1 MMNAI
6 SFNDFEK
13 SGRAV
18 LSFLHRRLDFD
29 LLMVTR
35 TEGNDW
41 IVLQSEDHGYDV
53 NPGKVFRW
61 ADSLCNEMMKGNG
74 PNIAPSIDSIP
85 AYAAAGIAQQMP
97 IKSYV
102 GMPLHCAD
110 GSLFG
115 TLCGIHP
122 AIKPD
127 SIVNEQEL
135 MDLLAT
141 MLSAI
146 LQAEFKIQ
154 EEARRTE
161 KLQMEV
167 LTDALTTLY
176 NRRGWD
182 QLLESEEDRCRRFG
196 HPAAILVIDLDGLKQ
211 INDNLGHAAGDAL
224 IIRTGLVLRQAARAL
239 DIVARLG
246 GDEFGILSIECDRSG
261 GESLIKRIRTALD
274 EAGIKACV
282 GIAIRKPSSG
292 LKAAWERADN
302 MMYEEKRF
310 LV

>member
-1 MMNAI
+1 MNAI
-6 SFNDFEK
+6 SFNDFEM

-18 LSFLHRRLDFD
+18 LSFLHQRLDFD
-29 LLMVTR
+29 LWMVTR
-35 TEGNDW
+35 TEGDDW

-53 NPGKVFRW
+53 KPGKVFRW
-61 ADSLCNEMMKGNG
+61 SDSLCNHMVKGNG
-74 PNIAPSIDSIP
+74 PKIAPSIDSIP
-85 AYAAAGIAQQMP
+85 VYAAAGITQQMP
-97 IKSYV
+97 IKAYV
-102 GMPLHCAD
+102 GMPLRCAD

-127 SIVNEQEL
+127 AIRHEQEL

-141 MLSAI
+141 LLSAI

-154 EEARRTE
+154 EEIRRAE
-161 KLQMEV
+161 KLQLEA
-167 LTDALTTLY
+167 LTDALTNLY

-182 QLLESEEDRCRRFG
+182 LLLDSEEDRCRRFG
-196 HPAAILVIDLDGLKQ
+196 HPAAILIVDLDGLKQ

-224 IIRTGLVLRQAARAL
+224 IIRTGSVLRQAARAL

-246 GDEFGILSIECDRSG
+246 GDEFGVLSIECDRNG
-261 GESLIKRIRTALD
+261 GESLLKRIRSALED
-274 EAGIKACV
+274 ADIQACV
-282 GIAIRKPSSG
+282 GIAVRKPASG
-292 LKAAWERADN
+292 LKEAWERADN